1 MHIAV
6 GMRESFNSNYR
17 AVNTYVRF
25 IVKETST
32 FQFGTIGKVFKRG
45 QLEVAL

>member
-1 MHIAV
+1 
-6 GMRESFNSNYR
+6 MREAFNSNYR
-17 AVNTYVRF
+17 AGNTYGRF
-25 IVKETST
+25 TVKETAT